1 MREQYDI
8 LADKSNLPG
17 IVGSFRLLGSFL
29 PQPRP
34 GLEGGTKGR
43 RRGPSGVHSQAGGRW
58 EARLPLRPSPP
69 VAPLP
74 GGGHGAP
81 QGEVPPG
88 RRPSSEAR
96 AESGQVPLT
105 DAKRDFGFR
114 GTRSVL
120 SPAGLAGGSLPG
132 EHAPLSVPP
141 QTSARR
147 RGRRGSRGGLTRR
160 SWLISS

>member
-17 IVGSFRLLGSFL
+17 SVGSFRLLGTFL

-43 RRGPSGVHSQAGGRW
+43 RRAPSGVHSQAGGRW
-58 EARLPLRPSPP
+58 EAQLPLRPSPP
-69 VAPLP
+69 AAPLP

-120 SPAGLAGGSLPG
+120 CLRL
-132 EHAPLSVPP
+132 
-141 QTSARR
+141 
-147 RGRRGSRGGLTRR
+147 GSRGAPSPGNALPSPSLPRPR
-160 SWLISS
+160 PGGEGGGGPAGASPGGAG